1 MVARVVLAARV
12 LRTVVGSLLGG
23 CLAVV
28 GVLQV
33 AARAL
38 VAGVYEVTVGGCY
51 CVCIGH
57 KGSS

>member
-1 MVARVVLAARV
+1 MVATRV
-12 LRTVVGSLLGG
+12 LHTDVGPLLGG
-23 CLAVV
+23 SLAVV

-33 AARAL
+33 AAREL